1 MSVALRAVV
10 VSDLGLLRP
19 NNEDE
24 AFAGSRVIAVA
35 DGIGG
40 GPAGE
45 VASRIAIRALAKLD
59 SSPHPD
65 PVASLRDAIETA
77 NREIGDVVESDPA
90 SDGMGTTL
98 TAILFGDET
107 AALLHIG
114 DSRGY
119 LLRERKLHRL
129 TRDDTYVQSLVDEG
143 LITSEAARHHPHK
156 SLITASLQGRSFSAS
171 LNPLESREGDRYL
184 LCSDGLS
191 DIVTDDAIADVL
203 RGIADVQA
211 CAERLVKLALQ
222 AGAPDNV
229 TVVVGDTTDVT
240 AVVGDTTDE
249 SSP

>member
-1 MSVALRAVV
+1 MALHAVV

-19 NNEDE
+19 NNEDA

-40 GPAGE
+40 GPHGE

-59 SSPHPD
+59 DFGKGDSTE
-65 PVASLRDAIETA
+65 AMRTA
-77 NREIGDVVESDPA
+77 VESANVEIRDVVHDDPA
-90 SDGMGTTL
+90 SEGMGTTV
-98 TAILFGDET
+98 TAILFGDDE
-107 AALLHIG
+107 AVLLHIG

-119 LLRERKLHRL
+119 LLRGDELHRL
-129 TRDDTYVQSLVDEG
+129 TRDDTYVQGLVDDG
-143 LITSEAARHHPHK
+143 LITAEQARHHPHK

-171 LNPLESREGDRYL
+171 LTGIEARPGDRYL

-191 DIVTDDAIADVL
+191 DIVTDEAILEVL
-203 RGIADVQA
+203 RSISEPQV

-229 TVVVGDTTDVT
+229 TVVV
-240 AVVGDTTDE
+240 ANLE
-249 SSP
+249 Q